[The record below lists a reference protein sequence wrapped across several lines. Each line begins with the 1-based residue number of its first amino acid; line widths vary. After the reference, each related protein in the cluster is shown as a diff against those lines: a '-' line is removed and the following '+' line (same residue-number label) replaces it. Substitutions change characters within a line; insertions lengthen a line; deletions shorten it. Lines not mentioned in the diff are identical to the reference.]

1 MEKALKRHQGRIGDL
16 CADQGRQATN
26 LGFGSEI
33 AKLKIE
39 VDNLKAN
46 RSTAPPT
53 FDVPVLISLNDACK
67 LISLSRTAVNR
78 WRSLGLF
85 PAAVALGDKR
95 IAFVRAEVEQ
105 WVRDRIAERDQA
117 SRTATNSAT

>member
-1 MEKALKRHQGRIGDL
+1 MEKILEQEARRI
-16 CADQGRQATN
+16 AR
-26 LGFGSEI
+26 LGFEAEI

-39 VDNLKAN
+39 VANLKAN
-46 RSTAPPT
+46 RPTAPPT
-53 FDVPVLISLNDACK
+53 FDAPVLISLNDACR

-95 IAFVRAEVEQ
+95 VAFVKAEVEQ

-117 SRTATNSAT
+117 SRKATTAN